1 MGRKDLEL
9 KQEIQTFLQ
18 VAWKN
23 WVAVISDYPKSDI
36 KVFPSKSTA
45 DGESETDHDALQ
57 SERLMAQDEY
67 DCDFSPSEEISI
79 PIFFEELD
87 NGDICRAPAGA
98 LQISFPIFFE
108 ELDNGEWIVW
118 KCTENNM
125 FKLIPYNITGG
136 PPIDESHV
144 WDLSPGDRK
153 RLIVYSLQDRY
164 EQAMERLKECVKEYN
179 MMHEKY
185 EVGMTEY
192 SAVAAAQGGQGGLKP
207 PHFEK

>member
-36 KVFPSKSTA
+36 KELPSKSTA

-79 PIFFEELD
+79 
-87 NGDICRAPAGA
+87 
-98 LQISFPIFFE
+98 PIFFE